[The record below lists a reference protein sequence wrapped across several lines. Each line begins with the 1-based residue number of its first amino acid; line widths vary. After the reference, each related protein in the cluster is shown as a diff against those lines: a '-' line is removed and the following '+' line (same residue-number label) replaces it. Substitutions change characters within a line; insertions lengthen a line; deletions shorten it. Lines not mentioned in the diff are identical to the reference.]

1 MDRIRGLKLIQQWGT
16 GLEGVEVKAA
26 TQRGIAVANVP
37 SAGSGNAE
45 SVAEWCVMAAIA
57 VSRQLPLLPRNIRR
71 GAGWGGP
78 PGNSL
83 LGRTAGIIG
92 CGGIGKAAGGAAE
105 TVRDA
110 LAGSPT
116 SMESEPLNAWEW
128 SGSGVPERLPDLL
141 RQSDYVFLCLP
152 VERTDAW
159 S

>member
-1 MDRIRGLKLIQQWGT
+1 MPDPTVVVAGSSFPAIRQYLSAALPLVRLEAVEPAVLRTQGGAADVLIPAMTAVSGEMMDRIRALKLIQQWGT

-57 VSRQLPLLPRNIRR
+57 VSRQLPLLQSNIRR

-92 CGGIGKAAGGAAE
+92 CGGMG
-105 TVRDA
+105 
-110 LAGSPT
+110 
-116 SMESEPLNAWEW
+116 
-128 SGSGVPERLPDLL
+128 
-141 RQSDYVFLCLP
+141 
-152 VERTDAW
+152 
-159 S
+159 